1 MATTVAKGEYY
12 KWDTANF
19 TWDAVQAAHTYD
31 DFAPLVYTRDDAE
44 IFGILDRA
52 LSSTEKVS
60 SDTIHF
66 AGERLWSG
74 ACSVFSEGVGVT
86 DAYLYTSLAKNITE
100 SIRTSDKMCSR
111 VGKMSSDATSL
122 RDARPRSD
130 IYGLKAEHIGVH
142 ETYWDLISYIMRIL
156 ESARV
161 IESAHRAVSIPKSE
175 DVGIASASH
184 SSVAKSSNE
193 RLGTIDVY
201 LYTSFTKQSGER
213 VSVKDSR
220 DASLTHVSKDKA
232 SVHDDIAASVDKMT
246 AERLR
251 ASDAEL
257 TVLAKLVAEYV
268 KTTDALSAAVTH
280 MSYDDVA
287 ASDGL
292 TISLGKMTAEQLGI
306 LDTELRAAAFRRTW
320 DESAQL
326 EDDEDN
332 HVTAN
337 KFEEVQTTDCRSAD
351 IYQPEE
357 EAVGIADRQIHRART
372 LRTFDE
378 KANVGEHMWRD
389 LGGSYSEAVDVDDR
403 FLRALNGIIEEITLK
418 KGGMTA
424 ADFQQL
430 VNQPTGYERFIPY
443 IVGEYEYQKALVR
456 LAVTPGSLG
465 AEPAVYNVVVHVDI
479 DDTVDRGTTIITDTS
494 AATTVHFSKH
504 YYTRPE
510 VTVTL
515 RGGSTADGIITPN
528 VTEIDKDKDG
538 YFFKVELL
546 KSDGTRAK
554 GTITWQ
560 SVGY

>member
-1 MATTVAKGEYY
+1 MATTVTKGTYY
-12 KWDTANF
+12 TWDTAGF
-19 TWDAVQAAHTYD
+19 TYD
-31 DFAPLVYTRDDAE
+31 SQQAVHAWDDMAPLVYTRDDAE
-44 IFGILDRA
+44 TFGLYDNT
-52 LSSTEKVS
+52 S
-60 SDTIHF
+60 
-66 AGERLWSG
+66 
-74 ACSVFSEGVGVT
+74 SVFGKVVT
-86 DAYLYTSLAKNITE
+86 DAARLADTRIWSDVLGAKN
-100 SIRTSDKMCSR
+100 
-111 VGKMSSDATSL
+111 
-122 RDARPRSD
+122 
-130 IYGLKAEHIGVH
+130 EHIGVH
-142 ETYWDLISYIMRIL
+142 ETYWDYISYILHIIESTRVTESSYRAVDIPKR
-156 ESARV
+156 EGIKVVRTSHSAFAGSAR
-161 IESAHRAVSIPKSE
+161 EQL
-175 DVGIASASH
+175 GI
-184 SSVAKSSNE
+184 
-193 RLGTIDVY
+193 LD
-201 LYTSFTKQSGER
+201 TS
-213 VSVKDSR
+213 
-220 DASLTHVSKDKA
+220 
-232 SVHDDIAASVDKMT
+232 
-246 AERLR
+246 LR
-251 ASDAEL
+251 AAF
-257 TVLAKLVAEYV
+257 AKLARESIEVE
-268 KTTDALSAAVTH
+268 DARDAAVTH
-280 MSYDDVA
+280 MSYDEVA

-292 TISLGKMTAEQLGI
+292 TISLGKMTSEQLGI
-306 LDTELRAAAFRRTW
+306 LDMSLRAAAFRRTW

-326 EDDEDN
+326 DDNEDN
-332 HVTAN
+332 HVTAG
-337 KFEEVQTTDCRSAD
+337 KFEEVQMTDSRSAD
-351 IYQPEE
+351 IYQPKEE
-357 EAVGIADRQIHRART
+357 TVSTADRQTHRART
-372 LRTFDE
+372 FRTFDE
-378 KANVGEHMWRD
+378 KANIGEHMRRD
-389 LGGSYSEAVDVDDR
+389 LGGGYSEAVAVDDR

-538 YFFKVELL
+538 YYFKVELL

>member
-1 MATTVAKGEYY
+1 MATTVTKGAYY
-12 KWDTANF
+12 TFDTANF
-19 TWDAVQAAHTYD
+19 TWDAQQAVHTWD
-31 DFAPLVYTRDDAE
+31 DMAPLIYTRDDAE
-44 IFGILDRA
+44 TFGLRD
-52 LSSTEKVS
+52 
-60 SDTIHF
+60 
-66 AGERLWSG
+66 G
-74 ACSVFSEGVGVT
+74 
-86 DAYLYTSLAKNITE
+86 
-100 SIRTSDKMCSR
+100 RTSTA
-111 VGKMSSDATSL
+111 GKVVMDVVRLADTRIWSDML
-122 RDARPRSD
+122 
-130 IYGLKAEHIGVH
+130 GLKREHVGVH
-142 ETYWDLISYIMRIL
+142 ETYWDYISYVLHIL

-161 IESAHRAVSIPKSE
+161 IESSYRAMDTPKRE
-175 DVGIASASH
+175 GIKIVRASNSAVTESPR
-184 SSVAKSSNE
+184 E
-193 RLGTIDVY
+193 QLGILD
-201 LYTSFTKQSGER
+201 TS
-213 VSVKDSR
+213 
-220 DASLTHVSKDKA
+220 
-232 SVHDDIAASVDKMT
+232 
-246 AERLR
+246 LR
-251 ASDAEL
+251 AAF
-257 TVLAKLVAEYV
+257 AKLARESMEVE
-268 KTTDALSAAVTH
+268 DARDAAVTQ

-306 LDTELRAAAFRRTW
+306 LDTSLRAAAFKRAW

-326 EDDEDN
+326 GDNEGN

-337 KFEEVQTTDCRSAD
+337 KFEEAQTTDSRSAD
-351 IYQPEE
+351 IYQPKE
-357 EAVGIADRQIHRART
+357 EAVGMADRQTHRART

-378 KANVGEHMWRD
+378 KADIGEHMRRD
-389 LGGSYSEAVDVDDR
+389 LGGGYSEAVAVDDR
-403 FLRALNGIIEEITLK
+403 FLRALNGIIEEIALK

-515 RGGSTADGIITPN
+515 HGGSTADGIITPN
-528 VTEIDKDKDG
+528 VTEIDKDDDG
-538 YFFKVELL
+538 YYFKVELL
-546 KSDGTRAK
+546 KSDGTRTK

>member
-1 MATTVAKGEYY
+1 MATTVTKGAYY
-12 KWDTANF
+12 TFDTANF
-19 TWDAVQAAHTYD
+19 TWDAQQAIHTWD
-31 DFAPLVYTRDDAE
+31 DMAPLIYTRDDAE
-44 IFGILDRA
+44 TFGLRD
-52 LSSTEKVS
+52 
-60 SDTIHF
+60 
-66 AGERLWSG
+66 G
-74 ACSVFSEGVGVT
+74 
-86 DAYLYTSLAKNITE
+86 
-100 SIRTSDKMCSR
+100 RTSTA
-111 VGKMSSDATSL
+111 GKVAIDVVRLADTRIWSDML
-122 RDARPRSD
+122 
-130 IYGLKAEHIGVH
+130 GVKNEHVGVH
-142 ETYWDLISYIMRIL
+142 ETYWDYISYILRII

-161 IESAHRAVSIPKSE
+161 IESSYRAMDTPKRE
-175 DVGIASASH
+175 GIKIVRASH
-184 SSVAKSSNE
+184 SEIMESARE
-193 RLGTIDVY
+193 QLGILD
-201 LYTSFTKQSGER
+201 TS
-213 VSVKDSR
+213 
-220 DASLTHVSKDKA
+220 
-232 SVHDDIAASVDKMT
+232 
-246 AERLR
+246 LR
-251 ASDAEL
+251 AAF
-257 TVLAKLVAEYV
+257 AKLARESTEVE
-268 KTTDALSAAVTH
+268 DARDAAVTH
-280 MSYDDVA
+280 MSFDEVVA
-287 ASDGL
+287 GDGL
-292 TISLGKMTAEQLGI
+292 TISLGKMMAEQLGI
-306 LDTELRAAAFRRTW
+306 LDTSLRAAAFRRTW

-326 EDDEDN
+326 DDNEDN
-332 HVTAN
+332 HVTAG
-337 KFEEVQTTDCRSAD
+337 KFEKVQTTDSRSAD
-351 IYQPEE
+351 IYQPKEE
-357 EAVGIADRQIHRART
+357 VVGVADRQTHRART

-378 KANVGEHMWRD
+378 KANVWEHMRRD
-389 LGGSYSEAVDVDDR
+389 LGGGYSETVAVDDR

-528 VTEIDKDKDG
+528 VTEIDKDEDG
-538 YFFKVELL
+538 YYFKVELL

>member
-1 MATTVAKGEYY
+1 MATTVTKSAYY
-12 KWDTANF
+12 TFDAANF
-19 TWDAVQAAHTYD
+19 AWDAQQAVHTWDD
-31 DFAPLVYTRDDAE
+31 MAPLIYARDDAE
-44 IFGILDRA
+44 TFG
-52 LSSTEKVS
+52 
-60 SDTIHF
+60 
-66 AGERLWSG
+66 
-74 ACSVFSEGVGVT
+74 
-86 DAYLYTSLAKNITE
+86 
-100 SIRTSDKMCSR
+100 
-111 VGKMSSDATSL
+111 L
-122 RDARPRSD
+122 RDGMTSEAGKVVMDAVRLADTRIWSD
-130 IYGLKAEHIGVH
+130 MLGLKREHVGVH
-142 ETYWDLISYIMRIL
+142 ETYWDYISYILHII

-161 IESAHRAVSIPKSE
+161 IESSYRAVDIPKREGIKIARASRSE
-175 DVGIASASH
+175 IMESAREQLGI
-184 SSVAKSSNE
+184 
-193 RLGTIDVY
+193 LD
-201 LYTSFTKQSGER
+201 TS
-213 VSVKDSR
+213 
-220 DASLTHVSKDKA
+220 
-232 SVHDDIAASVDKMT
+232 
-246 AERLR
+246 LR
-251 ASDAEL
+251 AAF
-257 TVLAKLVAEYV
+257 AKLARESMEVE
-268 KTTDALSAAVTH
+268 DARDAAVTH

-306 LDTELRAAAFRRTW
+306 LDTSLRAAAFKRTW
-320 DESAQL
+320 DESVHL
-326 EDDEDN
+326 GDDEDN

-337 KFEEVQTTDCRSAD
+337 KFEEVQATDGRSAD

-357 EAVGIADRQIHRART
+357 EAVGIADRQTHRART
-372 LRTFDE
+372 LRTFAE
-378 KANVGEHMWRD
+378 MANVGEHMRRD
-389 LGGSYSEAVDVDDR
+389 LGGGYSETVAVDDR

-418 KGGMTA
+418 KGGMTE

-494 AATTVHFSKH
+494 AAMTVHFSKH

-528 VTEIDKDKDG
+528 VTEIDKDEDG
-538 YFFKVELL
+538 YYFKVELL